1 MPHILEIATY
11 LPTYLPTSLASF
23 SYCLTYFEEVDSF
36 KFVSVLP
43 DSKHPLLEEFAK
55 YFTYPVPTKS
65 VSSSTSTIKPQ
76 FPHAL

>member
-36 KFVSVLP
+36 MFVSVLP

-55 YFTYPVPTKS
+55 
-65 VSSSTSTIKPQ
+65 
-76 FPHAL
+76 